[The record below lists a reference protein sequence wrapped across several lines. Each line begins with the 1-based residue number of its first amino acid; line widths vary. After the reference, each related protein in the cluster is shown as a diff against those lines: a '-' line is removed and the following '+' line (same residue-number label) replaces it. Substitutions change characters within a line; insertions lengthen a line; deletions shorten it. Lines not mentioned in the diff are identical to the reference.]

1 MPNSDLTRRTF
12 VGAAAAVGLMAADD
26 GWIDLF
32 NERDL
37 AGWRPS
43 ENIGSWKAVNGELVA
58 DGPRRSTGA
67 ATESVGP
74 TRAGDAV
81 GTTSWGGG

>member
-12 VGAAAAVGLMAADD
+12 VGAAAAAGLMAADD

-43 ENIGSWKAVNGELVA
+43 ESLGFWKAVNGELVA

-67 ATESVGP
+67 ATQSVW
-74 TRAGDAV
+74 R
-81 GTTSWGGG
+81 SR